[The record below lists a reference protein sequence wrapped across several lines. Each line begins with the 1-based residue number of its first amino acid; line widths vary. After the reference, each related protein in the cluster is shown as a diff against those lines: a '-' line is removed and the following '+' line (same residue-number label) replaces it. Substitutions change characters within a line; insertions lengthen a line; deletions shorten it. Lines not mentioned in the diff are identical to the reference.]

1 MSSPFGFGPRFEAGQ
16 FIRFNYRGF
25 QTVEPDKEVMVLHPN
40 WRGQLH
46 GIDLKRLTPAQVDVL
61 HQIMDPET
69 KTKGSRVSL
78 VNDILRRM
86 DPVEEIKSP
95 MTFYVKMVKPF
106 LRGVDAY
113 RRYETS
119 RMSGV
124 TILRESQVKGTVTN
138 VAPLFKKPF

>member
-1 MSSPFGFGPRFEAGQ
+1 MSAFGNRFQAGQ

-40 WRGQLH
+40 WRNQLH

-86 DPVEEIKSP
+86 DPVEEIKNP
-95 MTFYVKMVKPF
+95 LTFYVKMVKPF
-106 LRGVDAY
+106 LRGADAY
-113 RRYETS
+113 RRYNVPQ
-119 RMSGV
+119 MSNV
-124 TILRESQVKGTVTN
+124 TVLRESKVSGGVTN
-138 VAPLFKKPF
+138 PAPLFKKMT